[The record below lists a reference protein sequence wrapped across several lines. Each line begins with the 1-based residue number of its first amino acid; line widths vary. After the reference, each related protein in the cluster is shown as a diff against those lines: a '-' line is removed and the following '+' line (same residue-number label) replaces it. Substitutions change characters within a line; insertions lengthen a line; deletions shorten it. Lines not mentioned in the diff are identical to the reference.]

1 MRGKFKGSIARRFS
15 GRRRRETICVA
26 VAGMLF
32 IAALA
37 IGFFL
42 HRGETFA
49 KGTVQTAM
57 GAVTTA
63 MTAETPVQYL
73 DLPPIVA
80 RLHVD
85 TRQRSRIVTVSA
97 TLEFAADSERT
108 AIHYVRTAKIM
119 LPFIM
124 DSIATGM
131 QRLNPAV
138 AHDSNV
144 VSNFVLKRSNRVLQ
158 PHGVQATGLRVDDLR
173 VK

>member
-1 MRGKFKGSIARRFS
+1 MRGKSKGSIARRFS
-15 GRRRRETICVA
+15 GYGRRETICIAIA
-26 VAGMLF
+26 VILF
-32 IAALA
+32 AAALA
-37 IGFFL
+37 VGFFL
-42 HRGETFA
+42 DRGVIVAEGPVTS
-49 KGTVQTAM
+49 
-57 GAVTTA
+57 AVA
-63 MTAETPVQYL
+63 AETPIQYL

-85 TRQRSRIVTVSA
+85 TRQRTRIVTVSA

-138 AHDSNV
+138 ADDSNA
-144 VSNFVLKRSNRVLQ
+144 VSTFVLKRSNRVLE
-158 PHGVQATGLRVDDLR
+158 PHGVLATGLRVDDLR